1 MRKQIINR
9 LGAAH
14 IRDTLKQFVAGEIDR
29 FQAMDSLRIGK
40 SQLYELKTSFL
51 AAKSAGNQK
60 WVNSRGG
67 ERCIILSI
75 ARNYT
80 YWQESRGLAGLKR

>member
-14 IRDTLKQFVAGEIDR
+14 IRDTLKQFVAGEINR

-40 SQLYELKTSFL
+40 SQLCVTLN
-51 AAKSAGNQK
+51 SA
-60 WVNSRGG
+60 V
-67 ERCIILSI
+67 EDFSI
-75 ARNYT
+75 A
-80 YWQESRGLAGLKR
+80 A

>member
-1 MRKQIINR
+1 MRRQIANR

-51 AAKSAGNQK
+51 AAKSAGK
-60 WVNSRGG
+60 ADEWEPGTSGG
-67 ERCIILSI
+67 KHLPE
-75 ARNYT
+75 
-80 YWQESRGLAGLKR
+80 